1 MKATNLVMMGSL
13 TVLLA
18 VALSGC
24 ADGDAGDIEQLRA
37 FLQAERA
44 PVSAEE
50 YRVYP
55 PDVLTFRSVHVPEI
69 EGETQQVRPDGKVNL
84 PMLGEVEVAG
94 KTPREIE
101 EAIMLVALDYYEEV
115 DATVQVTG
123 YNSQKVFVM
132 GQVNSPGG
140 QPWTG
145 RDTLLDVLSRAYPNR
160 LAWPEKVKVLR
171 CKERPRGGYIPT
183 TQPAEEA
190 ETEGLPEVQEMTI
203 DLVAMMEDGD
213 LSRNVMLQPDDVV
226 YVPPD
231 PFARV
236 GLALEKVLYPVRPTL
251 EAIRVPGTI
260 GDAAETGQ

>member
-1 MKATNLVMMGSL
+1 MIMRDRNIGISCLFAAL
-13 TVLLA
+13 TAVLLG
-18 VALSGC
+18 GC
-24 ADGDAGDIEQLRA
+24 ANGGDVEELRA
-37 FLQAERA
+37 FLQQPRA
-44 PVSAEE
+44 PVSAKE
-50 YRVYP
+50 YRIYP

-84 PMLGEVEVAG
+84 PLLGEVEVAG

-101 EAIMLVALDYYEEV
+101 EMIMLVARDYYEEV

-132 GQVNSPGG
+132 GQVASPGG

-145 RDTLLDVLSRAYPNR
+145 RDTLLDVLARAYPTR
-160 LAWPEKVKVLR
+160 LAWPQKIKLVR
-171 CKERPRGGYIPT
+171 CKEPSRGGYVP
-183 TQPAEEA
+183 PGEGDEES
-190 ETEGLPEVQEMTI
+190 PPPVDEMTV
-203 DLVAMMEDGD
+203 DLMAMMKSGD

-236 GLALEKVLYPVRPTL
+236 GLALEKVLYPVRPML
-251 EAIRVPGTI
+251 EAVRVPGTME
-260 GDAAETGQ
+260 AAAQPGQ